1 MLLRRFLIFEQH
13 HLVTVGAPIL
23 ITGPTGTGKSV
34 FVSQLLNHE
43 LPQDKWTPIEVAFS
57 AKTTANQTQEIMDGK
72 LGKRRKGIFGPP
84 IGTVGKYSK
93 RTRASIAYMEA
104 L

>member
-1 MLLRRFLIFEQH
+1 MKQH
-13 HLVTVGAPIL
+13 HLLTVGAPIL